1 MLVSSAGIAGFA
13 GGALFAPEKMDET
26 FLNEEARCAKNE
38 VPYSFM
44 GHALGTCHAH
54 AHVFICIHRVLASE
68 ISQHNVPVVYANN
81 D

>member
-1 MLVSSAGIAGFA
+1 MLESPRTVMLVSSAGIAGFA
-13 GGALFAPEKMDET
+13 GGALFAPEKMDEM

-54 AHVFICIHRVLASE
+54 AHVFIYTPGLGVR
-68 ISQHNVPVVYANN
+68 NNANN